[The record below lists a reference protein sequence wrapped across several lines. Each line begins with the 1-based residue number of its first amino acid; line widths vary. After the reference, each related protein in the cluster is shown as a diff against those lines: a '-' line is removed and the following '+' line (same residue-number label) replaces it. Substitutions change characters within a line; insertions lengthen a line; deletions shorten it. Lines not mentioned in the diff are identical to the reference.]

1 MKLLFSIALVLLLGL
16 VPSRAQEAPPALGI
30 LLQTLDKSEDPA
42 TQANLLRGII
52 KALEGRRGL
61 AAPASWEAVAAK
73 LAQSPNQEVREQVQT
88 LGAIF
93 GSSSALASMR
103 QTLGNAEADRTAR
116 EKALASLV
124 AAKD

>member
-1 MKLLFSIALVLLLGL
+1 MKQLVFFALATSLLLA
-16 VPSRAQEAPPALGI
+16 PIHAQETPPALGI

-61 AAPASWEAVAAK
+61 AAPPAWEALAAK

-93 GSSSALASMR
+93 GSSSALTAMR
-103 QTLGNAEADRTAR
+103 QTLGNAEADRAAR
-116 EKALASLV
+116 EK
-124 AAKD
+124 

>member
-1 MKLLFSIALVLLLGL
+1 MKRLVLSSIVLLLSL
-16 VPSRAQEAPPALGI
+16 APIWAQETPPALGI

-61 AAPASWEAVAAK
+61 QAPASWEALAAK

-88 LGAIF
+88 LGGMF
-93 GSSSALASMR
+93 GRSSALRDM
-103 QTLGNAEADRTAR
+103 
-116 EKALASLV
+116 
-124 AAKD
+124 